1 MTLRLVLIG
10 IIVFVVVIS
19 FALDEN
25 SYSDRTRRNRSQ
37 SDAENEAAG

>member
-10 IIVFVVVIS
+10 IIVVVVS

-25 SYSDRTRRNRSQ
+25 SYSSTTRRIRREA
-37 SDAENEAAG
+37 DAENEPAA